1 MSAATYN
8 ILAEQG
14 ATFALSLL
22 YTDVAGDPI
31 DLTGYTAEM
40 HVRLKASTVSTIT
53 ELSTGDS
60 TITLGGAAGTI
71 LLAIDAAT
79 TETFTAGKYVYDLE
93 LYNGAI
99 TTRLIE
105 GTFTIKAEV
114 TRI

>member
-22 YTDVAGDPI
+22 YTDTAGDPI
-31 DLTGYTAEM
+31 DLTTYTAEM

-53 ELSTGDS
+53 ELSSGDS

-93 LYNGAI
+93 LYNGAVV
-99 TTRLIE
+99 TRLIE

>member
-14 ATFALSLL
+14 ATFVLTLL

-31 DLTGYTAEM
+31 DLTTYTAAM
-40 HVRLKASTVSTIT
+40 QVRLKAATVTTIL
-53 ELSTGDS
+53 ELNTGDS
-60 TITLGGAAGTI
+60 SITLGGAAGTI

-79 TETFTAGKYVYDLE
+79 MVGLPAGKYVYDLE

-99 TTRLIE
+99 TTRLIQ
-105 GTFTIKAEV
+105 GSFTISAEV

>member
-14 ATFALSLL
+14 ATFALNLL
-22 YTDVAGDPI
+22 YNDSAGDPI
-31 DLTGYTAEM
+31 DLTTYTAAM
-40 HVRLKASTVSTIT
+40 HVRLKASTVTT
-53 ELSTGDS
+53 VLELSTGDS

-79 TETFTAGKYVYDLE
+79 METFTAGKYVYDLE

>member
-14 ATFALSLL
+14 ATFALNLL
-22 YTDVAGDPI
+22 YNDTAGDPI
-31 DLTGYTAEM
+31 DLTTCTAAM
-40 HVRLKASTVSTIT
+40 QVRLKASTVSTIT
-53 ELSTGDS
+53 ELSSGDS

-79 TETFTAGKYVYDLE
+79 METFAAGKYVYDLE

>member
-14 ATFALSLL
+14 ATFALNLL

-40 HVRLKASTVSTIT
+40 MVRPKASSATVILV
-53 ELSTGDS
+53 LSTVG
-60 TITLGGAAGTI
+60 TFIVLGGAAGTI
-71 LLAIDAAT
+71 LLTVDAASM
-79 TETFTAGKYVYDLE
+79 EDLPAGKYVYDLE